1 MLGYMA
7 WSLLDNFEWHE
18 GYKQRFGMVYVDYQ
32 SLRRIPKDSFHWY
45 RQVIESRGESLA
57 GEFAMPLSVVT
68 AP

>member
-1 MLGYMA
+1 
-7 WSLLDNFEWHE
+7 
-18 GYKQRFGMVYVDYQ
+18 MVYVDYQ

-57 GEFAMPLSVVT
+57 GEFATPLSVVT